1 MRERKWKRVPS
12 HPNHWVSTD
21 GRVLKGKD
29 RETAK
34 DVCVS
39 RENSAT
45 PVVTLREKGRKPRT
59 ATLQRIMWEA
69 FRGTVPEKMV
79 VARTW
84 SGAGRPSLEDLEVCP
99 SGNRNL
105 KKSWSRKVED
115 VVSGEVWPSMVSA
128 AEALEGTRQGLDL
141 AGRRAGKDGVFT
153 FKGRALRLG
162 SRDSGPTGSTSTG
175 GKGRTGGST

>member
-1 MRERKWKRVPS
+1 MRGRKWKKVPS

-21 GRVLKGKD
+21 GLVLKGED

-34 DVCVS
+34 EVRVS
-39 RENSAT
+39 KENSAT
-45 PVVTLREKGRKPRT
+45 PVVTLREKGRKPRS

-69 FRGTVPEKMV
+69 FRGPVPEKRV
-79 VARTW
+79 VART
-84 SGAGRPSLEDLEVCP
+84 SDGSGRPKLGDLEVRH
-99 SGNRNL
+99 SGGRHL
-105 KKSWSRKVED
+105 KGSWSRNVED

-128 AEALEGTRQGLDL
+128 AEALGGTRQGLDL